1 MTEAAA
7 STLIILVEREEF
19 RQGKPGES
27 VPVMLYSNE
36 ARRASLL
43 QSLSP
48 VISCHH
54 MDIFFN
60 EAFAS
65 LKKSHDGRMATI
77 DVNTEIQKIFETN
90 KLEDLKGFIKKR
102 NCLNSWNIALI
113 YLFHIIQSAGILT
126 TTIAAGY
133 DVKAIVW
140 VGVGLNILASLI
152 TVFEKTNNAISP
164 EATTTTETSTTTA
177 CENIKTGNKSSTSTH
192 TLD

>member
-1 MTEAAA
+1 MIIA
-7 STLIILVEREEF
+7 SMFFRVYRHQILL
-19 RQGKPGES
+19 G
-27 VPVMLYSNE
+27 
-36 ARRASLL
+36 
-43 QSLSP
+43 
-48 VISCHH
+48 VI
-54 MDIFFN
+54 
-60 EAFAS
+60 
-65 LKKSHDGRMATI
+65 GRMT

-152 TVFEKTNNAISP
+152 TVFEKTNNSISKNLLKDIQAIKDGTFVDEGVAVDTHEKDKKEP
-164 EATTTTETSTTTA
+164 LLP
-177 CENIKTGNKSSTSTH
+177 NSS
-192 TLD
+192 